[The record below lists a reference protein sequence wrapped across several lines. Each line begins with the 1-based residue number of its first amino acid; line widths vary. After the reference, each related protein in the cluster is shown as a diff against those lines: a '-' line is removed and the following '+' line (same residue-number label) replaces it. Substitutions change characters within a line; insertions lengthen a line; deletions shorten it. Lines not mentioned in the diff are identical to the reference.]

1 VKEQCTIRSV
11 VDVTT
16 QLHKVNTMDNVNKV
30 LADAID
36 NALTVFADT
45 ADRIAATQAEAATQR
60 AVAVNFAI
68 DCAVVEGLDKIDTAK
83 VIGVE
88 IFGACVDTG
97 ILSRATANAYKS
109 GLKRALHWGQPWHAR
124 AHFAPEDGGLKPIP
138 ANERTGR
145 GKAGA
150 KAKSHRPT
158 TAASL
163 KVDAK
168 KRTVALTVPKSV
180 KPDQFGAA
188 VLAVGS
194 EPGRV
199 ALFLAWVKSHGWK

>member
-1 VKEQCTIRSV
+1 ME
-11 VDVTT
+11 
-16 QLHKVNTMDNVNKV
+16 NVNKV

-45 ADRIAATQAEAATQR
+45 ADRIAATQAEASTQR

-68 DCAVVEGLDKIDTAK
+68 DCAVVEGLDKSDMRK

-97 ILSRATANAYKS
+97 ILSLSTANAYKS
-109 GLKRALHWGQPWHAR
+109 GLARALYWGVPWTPS
-124 AHFAPEDGGLKPIP
+124 AHKTEEQGGLEPIP
-138 ANERTGR
+138 ADERVGR

-150 KAKSHRPT
+150 KAKAHRPT

>member
-1 VKEQCTIRSV
+1 V

>member
-1 VKEQCTIRSV
+1 VNEQCTIHSV

-16 QLHKVNTMDNVNKV
+16 QLHKVDIMENVNKV
-30 LADAID
+30 LDDAIE
-36 NALTVFADT
+36 NALKVFADT
-45 ADRIAATQAEAATQR
+45 ADALKEADQKASTRRAEAI
-60 AVAVNFAI
+60 NFI
-68 DCAVVEGLDKIDTAK
+68 VDCAAIAGLSKAQTVEKIAVEVLNVSANTGDISQSTAY
-83 VIGVE
+83 
-88 IFGACVDTG
+88 
-97 ILSRATANAYKS
+97 SYKS
-109 GLKRALHWGQPWHAR
+109 GLGRALYWGVPWTPS
-124 AHFAPEDGGLKPIP
+124 AHKTEEQGGLDPIP
-138 ANERTGR
+138 ADERVGR

-150 KAKSHRPT
+150 KAKAHRPT